1 MTCRLVMAGWETSG
15 TYPFQS
21 PQSITHDDFI
31 DTFVNKSYP
40 PRQSTLN
47 ALKFSPSP
55 RKSGTMFCT
64 RDNIDQCVSY
74 LDQEIT
80 LLGFQSLYTP
90 AIHESTSAGTFDVT
104 KLINCCFDLMQR
116 HQETRRFQEELENK
130 RIRCD
135 SDLDHLNVTCTRL
148 KEQLEQ
154 QQRDNVALVEK
165 ERQHILQNK
174 GLNNKLK
181 ATKEEIKK
189 LDGINRHRD
198 TQFKHDLKKKEREAS
213 KLKERIHQL
222 LTDKNQERRIGM
234 DILNSI
240 QRSDGKRSKWK
251 TGRTG
256 EKHEEDMYRL
266 IITNYE
272 ERQEEL
278 MGENR
283 ELRESLSNMQKELV
297 DLLNQQTFSKTDSN
311 TCLDG
316 DEAMEED
323 GYHDASDEELSSG
336 HFQMPF
342 DMVREGIESSM
353 RRKWRKLKE
362 KIRKMETEAQIENKE
377 NSYVNNST
385 SQSQSLKVGQQ
396 SEIEQYQKQ
405 INKLQLKLSTYKD
418 IIEQQEQLLQSVS
431 SPKSDE
437 SFVQFLKDSHLL
449 EEKDS
454 FARDKELFYQ
464 QKAAFEQERR
474 NFTEAAI
481 RLGHERKKFEEER
494 STFLQHQ
501 ISMTPQ
507 VSNPTP
513 PPLRPAKSISKSPSP
528 NLSSTSS
535 VLSSKLKHDCLVST
549 PPTSRRTAKVVTP
562 STVELYRALK
572 LTSET
577 SECLNGSQESL
588 RAKVIS
594 NPQSSPR
601 LVKEKRSFSSEEI
614 RIKPSLKED
623 QYPRPSSQLSRG
635 EKQSR
640 LSSVGR
646 RHHKPSSHRLSRENL
661 KSSATDVRGSNSSL
675 NSLESDSSQGSCNV
689 RLSSGRRHKTTVG
702 PTMKRGGRE
711 LPLDPKTAK
720 KAEQHRV
727 NLKSS
732 MTHRDKN
739 RTRNGTPSSSR

>member
-1 MTCRLVMAGWETSG
+1 MTCRLAMAGWKTSG

-21 PQSITHDDFI
+21 PQTITHEDFI
-31 DTFVNKSYP
+31 HTFVN
-40 PRQSTLN
+40 QSNSHHNGALQTLT
-47 ALKFSPSP
+47 FSPSP
-55 RKSGTMFCT
+55 KKIDSSMFCT

-74 LDQEIT
+74 LDQEVT
-80 LLGFQSLYTP
+80 VLGFHSLYSP
-90 AIHESTSAGTFDVT
+90 AINDSTSAGTFDVT
-104 KLINCCFDLMQR
+104 KLINCCFDLIQR
-116 HQETRRFQEELENK
+116 HQETRRFQEEQENK

-135 SDLDHLNVTCTRL
+135 SDFEHLNVTCTRL

-165 ERQHILQNK
+165 ERQLMSQIK

-181 ATKEEIKK
+181 TTKEDIKK
-189 LDGINRHRD
+189 LDGVNKQRD
-198 TQFKHDLKKKEREAS
+198 VQFKHDLKKKEREAS

-278 MGENR
+278 MVENQ
-283 ELRESLSNMQKELV
+283 ELRESLGNMQKELV
-297 DLLNQQTFSKTDSN
+297 DLLNQQTFSKPESN
-311 TCLDG
+311 KLQDG
-316 DEAMEED
+316 DESMED
-323 GYHDASDEELSSG
+323 DHSQNASDEELSSG

-353 RRKWRKLKE
+353 RKKWRKLKE

-377 NSYVNNST
+377 NAYVTNNNNP
-385 SQSQSLKVGQQ
+385 QSEMNKTGQ
-396 SEIEQYQKQ
+396 SEIDQFQKQ
-405 INKLQLKLSTYKD
+405 IYKLQLKLKNYKE

-454 FARDKELFYQ
+454 FAREKEIFYQ
-464 QKAAFEQERR
+464 QKATFEQERR

-501 ISMTPQ
+501 MSISPQ
-507 VSNPTP
+507 MSNPTP

-528 NLSSTSS
+528 NLSSSEM
-535 VLSSKLKHDCLVST
+535 SSKMKKDPILST
-549 PPTSRRTAKVVTP
+549 PPSSRRISKIATP

-577 SECLNGSQESL
+577 GECLNDSQESL
-588 RAKVIS
+588 RAKVLTHS
-594 NPQSSPR
+594 RNSPR
-601 LVKEKRSFSSEEI
+601 LVQEQRSFSSEEL
-614 RIKPSLKED
+614 RIKSFKED
-623 QYPRPSSQLSRG
+623 PYPRPSSQLSRG
-635 EKQSR
+635 EKHSR
-640 LSSVGR
+640 QTL
-646 RHHKPSSHRLSRENL
+646 RHHKQSSHRLSRESL
-661 KSSATDVRGSNSSL
+661 KLSTTDVRGSTSSL
-675 NSLESDSSQGSCNV
+675 NSVGSDSSQGSNSA
-689 RLSSGRRHKTTVG
+689 RPSTTHRHKSTVG

-711 LPLDPKTAK
+711 LPLDPKTAR

-727 NLKSS
+727 NLKTS
-732 MTHRDKN
+732 MTRRD
-739 RTRNGTPSSSR
+739 RSATRKGSSGK